1 MPVTKFYNKTR
12 MPVLL
17 LAEDGD
23 TLLLPVGAHSVPSK
37 FTWSTPKGVSYDKP
51 VEVNPVEPA
60 AQASLAFPDMVSPP
74 AAPAPEPAIRVPT
87 KTK

>member
-1 MPVTKFYNKTR
+1 MSITKFYNKTR

-17 LAEDGD
+17 MAEDGD
-23 TLLLPVGAHSVPSK
+23 TLLLPVGAHPVPLK
-37 FTWSTPKGVSYDKP
+37 FTWSPPKGVSYDKP

-60 AQASLAFPDMVSPP
+60 AQASLSVPDTPLPP
-74 AAPAPEPAIRVPT
+74 ATVVPEPVVRVPT

>member
-1 MPVTKFYNKTR
+1 MPVTRFYNKTR

-17 LAEDGD
+17 MAEDGD
-23 TLLLPVGAHSVPSK
+23 TLLLPVGAHPVPLK
-37 FTWSTPKGVSYDKP
+37 FTWSPPKGVSYDKP

-60 AQASLAFPDMVSPP
+60 AQASLALPDAPTP
-74 AAPAPEPAIRVPT
+74 APVAPEPAVRVPT